1 MNQKTM
7 IIKCILLC
15 MAVSAHATKRLEYQT
30 TVVDVL
36 DGKSIVISNKVFV
49 TGFEILS
56 KETIELDGMD
66 SPALDQPGGKEAHE
80 HLKATVKG
88 KRVKIIELTDS
99 GNSLGGWIFEKGQ
112 TNSINLLMV
121 ETGMSWVKNQQIT
134 SVVPHD
140 KMKKAQEKAKE
151 AKKGL
156 WSLDNPV
163 PPWEWRKKRKDV
175 EKQ

>member
-1 MNQKTM
+1 MRQLSTT
-7 IIKCILLC
+7 IRWVLLF
-15 MAVSAHATKRLEYQT
+15 MAVTAHATKRLEYQT

-56 KETIELDGMD
+56 NEKIELDGVD
-66 SPALDQPGGKEAHE
+66 SPELDQPGGKEAHE
-80 HLKATVKG
+80 FIKNAVKG
-88 KRVKIIELTDS
+88 HRVRIIELTDS
-99 GNSLGGWIFEKGQ
+99 GRSQGGWVFQKGQ
-112 TNSINLLMV
+112 TNSVNLLMV

-134 SVVPHD
+134 SVVPQD

>member
-1 MNQKTM
+1 
-7 IIKCILLC
+7 
-15 MAVSAHATKRLEYQT
+15 MAVSAHATKRMEYQT

-66 SPALDQPGGKEAHE
+66 SPELDQPGGKEAHAY
-80 HLKATVKG
+80 LKDTVKG
-88 KRVKIIELTDS
+88 KRVKIIELTDA
-99 GNSLGGWIFEKGQ
+99 GNSQGGWIFPHNQ
-112 TNSINLLMV
+112 TNSVNLLMI
-121 ETGMSWVKNQQIT
+121 EKGMAWWKTQNIE
-134 SVVPHD
+134 SVVSTER
-140 KMKKAQEKAKE
+140 MKKAQEQAKE
-151 AKKGL
+151 AKQGL
-156 WSLDNPV
+156 WLLDNPV